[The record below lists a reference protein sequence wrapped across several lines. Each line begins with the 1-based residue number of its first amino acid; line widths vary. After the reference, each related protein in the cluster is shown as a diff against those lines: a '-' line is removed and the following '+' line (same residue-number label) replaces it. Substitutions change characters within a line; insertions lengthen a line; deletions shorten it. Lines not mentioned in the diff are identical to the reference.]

1 MKVAII
7 EKPGV
12 LIVKD
17 APEPAVGE
25 YECLCELLYGATCS
39 GTDLHMLAGRLPFP
53 IPYPTVFG
61 HESVGRVL
69 RTGSK
74 VRNFKAGDL
83 ISRVGVPASDNF
95 GSSWGG
101 LPNAALP
108 RTILR

>member
-1 MKVAII
+1 MKVAVI

-12 LIVKD
+12 LAVKD

-61 HESVGRVL
+61 HESVGRVV

-74 VRNFKAGDL
+74 VR
-83 ISRVGVPASDNF
+83 R
-95 GSSWGG
+95 
-101 LPNAALP
+101 P
-108 RTILR
+108 RW